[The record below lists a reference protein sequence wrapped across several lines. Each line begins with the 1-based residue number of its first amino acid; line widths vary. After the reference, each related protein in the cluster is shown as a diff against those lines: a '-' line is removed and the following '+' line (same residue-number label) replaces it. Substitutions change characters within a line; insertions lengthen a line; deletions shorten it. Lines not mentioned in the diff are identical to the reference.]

1 MRLSTIVFCMTTA
14 VFGSLYAK
22 TSNAQFLEK
31 RVRIAREVR
40 NASEIIR
47 DLESQKI
54 RFVYDREA
62 LNLAGIPAKLVH
74 KGDAGPVGQI
84 LEDAFKGTEVT
95 FEEKSSF
102 IVLKKKQRPGRIV
115 GQVKDVS
122 GEVLI
127 GATLK
132 VVETNQNTGTDVD
145 GKFSMSVPPGNYTL
159 EISYISYGT
168 QRKSIVVEE
177 GRTLTMDITLSLE
190 GSELDQVVVVGYGTQ
205 QRALLTGSVSTL
217 ESQKVVA
224 APAINPSD
232 AIAGRIPGL
241 VALTPSGEPG
251 SSSNISIRGSNTLGN
266 NSPLV
271 VVDGVPNREWERLNP
286 QDIENITVLKD
297 ASAAIY
303 GARAANGVILV
314 TTKKGTSGKPKIQ
327 FNYNEGLAAPTVVPE
342 AADAATYAQLLNEV
356 LLYEGASPMYS
367 EEDIQK
373 YRDGSDP
380 LHFPNTDWYKST
392 LKNWSTQRAADVN
405 ISGGQESLRYYLS
418 AGTRYQDAVYKNS
431 ATSYKQHNLR
441 LNLDGTISPYIS
453 YGVNVAVREVNR
465 NYPTESASSIWN
477 RLRAS
482 KPNMP
487 DFWPTGEAAD
497 NGDSGN
503 PVVITTNQT
512 GYDRNKA
519 TVLETRGILDLRAPW
534 VDGLS
539 LSLTA
544 AMDNNIENDKLWKTP
559 WYLYA
564 WDRTSLNE
572 AGQPLLDRVQRGYS
586 NAELRQDMR
595 DSRLVTLNALGKY
608 RFQFDGHKFDVM
620 AGVERIEGDNMNFF
634 AFRKH
639 YVSTAID
646 QLFAGGDLE
655 KDNGGVASQEA
666 RLNYFGRM
674 NYNAKDRYLLDF
686 VWRYDGSYI
695 FPKDSRFGFFPGVSG
710 AWRVSEEPFWQPVK
724 PVVNEL
730 KFRASWGKTGNDRIS
745 PYQFLPSYAYGT
757 AVTDI
762 YIFNETELAK
772 ILAESSIANPAV
784 TWEVAKQTNLGVDM
798 QLLDSKLSLSAE
810 YFHNHRTDIL
820 WRRNA
825 SVPGSTGMTLPDE
838 NIGEVINTGAEFQL
852 AYSGKKGDFFYT
864 LSANVSLN
872 KNKIKF
878 WDETPGVPEYQQST
892 GRPMNTGL
900 YYKAI
905 GIFRDEAAVEAY
917 PHWTGA
923 RPGDI
928 IFEDVNGDGVIDGL
942 DRVRIDKTS
951 LPTHIGGFNTDLAYK
966 GFSASIFFQW
976 ALGAIRN
983 DYFEMQGQ
991 IGNYLARDAE
1001 GRWTPENPDA
1011 DKPRTWNRYNEYWRS
1026 NQNTYW
1032 LQSTDYLRLKSV
1044 RLGYTLPKSV
1054 SARLYASDVQL
1065 YVSGLNLLTFTGIRD
1080 VDPES
1085 TSNTA
1090 YPANKVFNM
1099 GLSVS
1104 F

>member
-1 MRLSTIVFCMTTA
+1 MSTVSGT
-14 VFGSLYAK
+14 LYAK
-22 TSNAQFLEK
+22 SSFAQLLATKVE
-31 RVRIAREVR
+31 IAKEVR
-40 NASEIIR
+40 NASEIIK
-47 DLESQKI
+47 DLEHQKI
-54 RFVYDREA
+54 RLIYDRET
-62 LNLAGIPAKLVH
+62 LNLTGIPSNLVQ
-74 KGDAGPVGQI
+74 KGTTGTVEQI
-84 LEDAFKGTEVT
+84 LKDAFRGTEIV
-95 FEEKSSF
+95 FEEKASF
-102 IVLKKKQRPGRIV
+102 IVLKKRQQPGRIV
-115 GQVKDVS
+115 GQVRDS
-122 GEVLI
+122 NGEVLA
-127 GATLK
+127 GATVK
-132 VVETNQNTGTDVD
+132 VIETGRNVGTDTE
-145 GKFSMSVPPGNYTL
+145 GRFSMSLQPGSYTA
-159 EISYISYGT
+159 EISYISFGT
-168 QRKSIVVEE
+168 QRKNIVIEE
-177 GRTLTMDITLSLE
+177 GKTLTMNIALSLE

-205 QRALLTGSVSTL
+205 QRSLVTGSVSTL
-217 ESQKVVA
+217 ESQKLVA

-232 AIAGRIPGL
+232 AIAGRVPGL

-251 SSSNISIRGSNTLGN
+251 SSSGISIRGSNTLGN
-266 NSPLV
+266 NSPLI

-286 QDIENITVLKD
+286 QDIESITVLKD

-314 TTKKGTSGKPKIQ
+314 TTKKGNSGKPMVQ
-327 FNYNEGLAAPTVVPE
+327 FNYNEGIAAPTVVPE

-356 LLYEGASPMYS
+356 LIYEGASPMYS
-367 EEDIQK
+367 DEDIKK
-373 YRDGSDP
+373 YKDGSDP
-380 LHFPNTDWYKST
+380 LNFPNTDWYKSA
-392 LKNWSTQRAADVN
+392 LKKWSTQRTADVN

-418 AGTRYQDAVYKNS
+418 AGTRYQDAIYKNS

-441 LNLDGTISPYIS
+441 LNLDGNISPYIS
-453 YGVNVAVREVNR
+453 YGVNAAIREVHR

-477 RLRAS
+477 RLRSS

-487 DFWPTGEAAD
+487 DFWPTGEPAD

-512 GYDRNKA
+512 GYDRNKS
-519 TVLETRGILDLRAPW
+519 TVIETRGFLDLRAPW

-539 LSLTA
+539 VSLSA
-544 AMDNNIENDKLWKTP
+544 AMDNTIQNDKLWKTP

-564 WDRTSLNE
+564 WDRNSMDAQGFPELN
-572 AGQPLLDRVQRGYS
+572 RVQRGYS
-586 NAELRQDMR
+586 NAELRQDMS
-595 DSRLVTLNALGKY
+595 DTRLVTLNALGKY
-608 RFQFDGHKFDVM
+608 KFQFDRHKFDVM
-620 AGVERIEGDNMNFF
+620 AGVERIEGDKMNFF

-655 KDNGGVASQEA
+655 KDNGGVASEEA
-666 RLNYFGRM
+666 RLNYFGRV
-674 NYNAKDRYLLDF
+674 NYNGKDRYLIDF

-695 FPKDSRFGFFPGVSG
+695 FPQDGRFGFFPGISG
-710 AWRVSEEPFWQPVK
+710 GWRVSEEAFWQPIK
-724 PVVNEL
+724 PWVNEF
-730 KFRASWGKTGNDRIS
+730 KFRASWGKTGNDRID

-757 AVTDI
+757 GVSNI

-784 TWEVAKQTNLGVDM
+784 TWEVAKQTNVGVDM
-798 QLLDSKLSLSAE
+798 QFLNNKISLSAE
-810 YFHNHRTDIL
+810 YFYNHRTDIL

-825 SVPGSTGMTLPDE
+825 SIPGSTGMILPDE
-838 NIGEVINTGAEFQL
+838 NIGEVINRGAEFQL
-852 AYSGKKGDFFYT
+852 AYNGSNGDLSYT

-872 KNKIKF
+872 RNKIQF
-878 WDETPGVPEYQQST
+878 WDETPGAPEYQQST

-923 RPGDI
+923 RPGDV
-928 IFEDVNGDGVIDGL
+928 IFEDVNGDGKIDGL
-942 DRVRIDKTS
+942 DRVRMDKTS

-966 GFSASIFFQW
+966 EFSASIFFQW
-976 ALGAIRN
+976 ALGAVRN

-991 IGNYLARDAE
+991 IGNYLTRDAE

-1011 DKPRTWNRYNEYWRS
+1011 DQPRIWNRYNEYWRS

-1032 LQSTDYLRLKSV
+1032 LQNTDYLRLKSV
-1044 RLGYTLPKSV
+1044 RLGYKLPKSL
-1054 SARLYASDVQL
+1054 SAKLYTSDVQL
-1065 YVSGLNLLTFTGIRD
+1065 YVSGLNLLTFSGIKD

-1090 YPANKVFNM
+1090 YPANKVYNM
-1099 GLSVS
+1099 GLSIS